1 MTITI
6 PKVIGHRG
14 AAGYA
19 PENTLASIRK
29 AAELGARW
37 VEFDVMLS
45 QDEVPILMH
54 DDTLNRTTNDQGPTS
69 KKTLSDLKKL
79 DAGSWFDE
87 SFVGEAV
94 PTLKE
99 ALALT
104 DLLGIGCNVE
114 VKPMPGNHAQIAS
127 AVTEVINGSK
137 TSVAILISSFSGAVI
152 ESLYRDLSET
162 PRALLVEKIP
172 DDWLSKLQKWD
183 CVSLNCNHKH
193 LTQEQAKTIKRAGYQ
208 LLCYTVNEPKSAA
221 SLFGW
226 GVDTIFSDYP
236 DRV

>member
-69 KKTLSDLKKL
+69 K
-79 DAGSWFDE
+79 
-87 SFVGEAV
+87 
-94 PTLKE
+94 
-99 ALALT
+99 
-104 DLLGIGCNVE
+104 
-114 VKPMPGNHAQIAS
+114 
-127 AVTEVINGSK
+127 
-137 TSVAILISSFSGAVI
+137 
-152 ESLYRDLSET
+152 
-162 PRALLVEKIP
+162 
-172 DDWLSKLQKWD
+172 
-183 CVSLNCNHKH
+183 
-193 LTQEQAKTIKRAGYQ
+193 
-208 LLCYTVNEPKSAA
+208 
-221 SLFGW
+221 
-226 GVDTIFSDYP
+226 
-236 DRV
+236 